1 MEHIWKI
8 VLLIVLFITI
18 PRWLWGQGTKTK
30 IALLKGKG
38 MAAANP
44 LFWRETIRYC
54 NKNLHLSLA
63 DKPVE
68 ITADDEDIFGYPYV
82 FLAAEEDSSFMLLQT
97 ALFLEYLLAGGFL
110 HINGDK
116 KLSKVSLREIGK
128 ILPDAVYMDFSG
140 DPSGLLSLPPSF
152 RRAGKKEQG
161 ACWGL
166 MNEGRRMVLF
176 TSGPLIVG
184 EPGVVADVLAYVF
197 REE

>member
-1 MEHIWKI
+1 
-8 VLLIVLFITI
+8 
-18 PRWLWGQGTKTK
+18 
-30 IALLKGKG
+30 
-38 MAAANP
+38 
-44 LFWRETIRYC
+44 
-54 NKNLHLSLA
+54 
-63 DKPVE
+63 
-68 ITADDEDIFGYPYV
+68 
-82 FLAAEEDSSFMLLQT
+82 MLLQT

-116 KLSKVSLREIGK
+116 KLSEVSLREIGK

-166 MNEGRRMVLF
+166 MKEGRLMVLF

>member
-8 VLLIVLFITI
+8 VLLIVLFVTI

-63 DKPVE
+63 AKPVE
-68 ITADDEDIFGYPYV
+68 ITPDDEDIFGYPYV
-82 FLAAEEDSSFMLLQT
+82 FLAVEEDSSFMLLQT
-97 ALFLEYLLAGGFL
+97 TLFQEYLLAGGIL
-110 HINGDK
+110 HINGGEE
-116 KLSKVSLREIGK
+116 LSEVSLREIGK
-128 ILPDAVYMDFSG
+128 ILPDAVYTDFSG
-140 DPSGLLSLPPSF
+140 DPSGLFSLPPSF
-152 RRAGKKEQG
+152 RREGNNGQG
-161 ACWGL
+161 TCWGL
-166 MNEGRRMVLF
+166 MKEGRLTVLF
-176 TSGPLIVG
+176 TSHPLIVG
-184 EPGVVADVLAYVF
+184 EPGVVADTLSYVF

>member
-8 VLLIVLFITI
+8 VLLIVLFVTI

-82 FLAAEEDSSFMLLQT
+82 FVAAEEGSSFMLLQT

-116 KLSKVSLREIGK
+116 KLSEVSLREIGK
-128 ILPDAVYMDFSG
+128 ILPDAVYTDFSG

-152 RRAGKKEQG
+152 RLSGKKEQG

-166 MNEGRRMVLF
+166 MKEGRLRVLF

-184 EPGVVADVLAYVF
+184 EPGAVADVLAYVF